1 MIFIVNYINYQQ
13 RFLIYNL
20 NIYWYVNNISIK
32 IINLSNKI
40 SKSTKYRDHYYF
52 LKTIFLFIY

>member
-20 NIYWYVNNISIK
+20 NVYWYVNISIK

-40 SKSTKYRDHYYF
+40 SKSTKYRDHY
-52 LKTIFLFIY
+52 LK

>member
-20 NIYWYVNNISIK
+20 NVYWYVNNISIK

-40 SKSTKYRDHYYF
+40 SKSTKYRDHY
-52 LKTIFLFIY
+52 LK